1 MPLGGVPVP
10 AHVDKSSYSVISSL
24 GMIPPELGAKTVE
37 VSPNGIQRGFVLPE
51 RENYLVITDSDAH
64 ALETM
69 SMHTRLYHRTAGTF
83 GRSGAGLSAQRRRVN
98 L

>member
-1 MPLGGVPVP
+1 MRALGGVPVP

-69 SMHTRLYHRTAGTF
+69 SMHTACTMELPE
-83 GRSGAGLSAQRRRVN
+83 RSVEVVLDCLRKGVG
-98 L
+98 